1 MFINLSNHPFST
13 WDEQQTRDA
22 QQYGQCIDLAFP
34 DVDPEGDE
42 SYIREIASDYTRQIC
57 NLLQQSA
64 DSVHA
69 VHVMG
74 ELNLTY
80 ALVCELSKRGIT
92 CVASTSYRTIKEI
105 AKGKKE
111 VFFSFKRF
119 RKYI

>member
-1 MFINLSNHPFST
+1 MFINLSNHPLST
-13 WDEQQTRDA
+13 WDELQTRDA
-22 QQYGQCIDLAFP
+22 QQYGKCIDLAFP

-42 SYIREIASDYTRQIC
+42 CYINKLASDYTRQVCYI
-57 NLLQQSA
+57 LQQSE
-64 DSVHA
+64 DSIHV

-92 CVASTSYRTIKEI
+92 CVASTSNRKIREI
-105 AKGKKE
+105 APGKKE
-111 VFFSFKRF
+111 IFFSFIRF